1 MEERRYIITSRTYV
15 EGDIEGISEESK
27 LSSVI
32 ADEGK
37 AKEFV
42 ETMLGC
48 LFDGGKMEI
57 EVKVF

>member
-1 MEERRYIITSRTYV
+1 MVERRYIITSRTYG
-15 EGDIEGISEESK
+15 EGDIEGISEETK

-37 AKEFV
+37 AKQFI
-42 ETMLGC
+42 ETMVGC

-57 EVKVF
+57 EVKIF